1 MLFCQF
7 GCLSVC
13 LDIWMY
19 VCLSGYL
26 SRCLC
31 VYCLSVYLSWCISVW
46 ISVYLNVY
54 LNSVWMCGCMVR
66 CLDVCISVCVVP
78 FGLDVCMFYSCL
90 SRCPS
95 IFFSVGRLVWISGGN
110 INCQNLFSVM
120 STIWDFPI
128 QSGGLVSDYFF
139 CCNLHGF
146 QAILVTQ
153 YILLSK
159 VIKEKQK

>member
-1 MLFCQF
+1 
-7 GCLSVC
+7 
-13 LDIWMY
+13 
-19 VCLSGYL
+19 
-26 SRCLC
+26 
-31 VYCLSVYLSWCISVW
+31 
-46 ISVYLNVY
+46 
-54 LNSVWMCGCMVR
+54 MVR
-66 CLDVCISVCVVP
+66 YLDVCISVCVVP

-139 CCNLHGF
+139 LLQFAWFSGYFSHTVYF
-146 QAILVTQ
+146 AIKIHKRETK
-153 YILLSK
+153 IN
-159 VIKEKQK
+159 EKSGLY